1 MWRPR
6 EADFPPP
13 NGTLGIPATVP
24 PPVLVDSSAGW
35 TMPGSLRR
43 GLLVLTALA
52 HRSIAQ
58 SVEVPCED
66 SYCSGIVI
74 PIAQKDAETRAVQWA
89 TAIGH
94 GSGDDEAEA
103 IAANAAGSSF
113 VTGSFSQTAMFGSE
127 KLTAGGDRDAFVTM
141 LSREGSVLWT
151 MHPQCA
157 SGSLAS
163 GRGVAAGSSGGAFVT
178 GRFKGEIDFGVTNF
192 SSPSKYSAFVAQ
204 LTSTGRVAWAI
215 KLGGTARASGE
226 ALAVDATGAAVYV
239 TGDFAGT
246 LALEASG
253 LFQGTALTMVS
264 SGRSDAFLVKLN
276 GDTGLAIWAA
286 KIGGP
291 LDDVG
296 RAIAVDASGDVLI
309 TGDFSNTTSFTHRA
323 GGTFAGSTFS
333 AVDSAGYDDAFIA
346 KYDSAGQVQWAMRA
360 GGDLFDGGS
369 GVAVDAAGNVFVAG
383 HFGGTANF
391 GAWTLGDTPNFGGH
405 TITAAGFRDVFVA
418 KFKSTGILEW
428 SLGGGCDNRAAT
440 MCDFLACDS
449 NLGSCDC
456 SSAQPG
462 TCCTGCGSTLGCSV
476 GFVDDSRS
484 KNNLCQA
491 VGSGIAVDASGD
503 AFVTGTF
510 EGVLNIGNRSVVTRG
525 ADDVYV
531 LKVSEGRVVWAMSMG
546 SDSGDDRTPDR
557 AAGVAVGGSGDVLV
571 AGSHYNVGHYGAY
584 TLRSESRDA
593 EAFVLRMRG
602 ECQDRTLNRTS
613 IAGCTPF
620 VPTPFPLP
628 STSDSSATSPPSAP
642 PSLLPPL
649 PSLPSPSLPPPKPS
663 KPLPSL
669 QGLQPPSLLPPPL
682 PPLAS
687 PLASQGNS
695 LSDSTSQEL
704 STGAVA
710 GIAVG
715 AIVTTLLLLVVG
727 IYVLKKERASTMV
740 KTLKTTASQEE
751 TRGMEM
757 GQTAAAA
764 STLAKI

>member
-1 MWRPR
+1 M
-6 EADFPPP
+6 A
-13 NGTLGIPATVP
+13 
-24 PPVLVDSSAGW
+24 
-35 TMPGSLRR
+35 GSLRR
-43 GLLVLTALA
+43 GLLVLAALA

-66 SYCSGIVI
+66 SYCSGIVR
-74 PIAQKDAETRAVQWA
+74 PEAQKDAETRAVQWA

-94 GSGDDEAEA
+94 GSGNDRAEA

-127 KLTAGGDRDAFVTM
+127 QLTAGGAQDAFVTM
-141 LSREGSVLWT
+141 LSREGGVLWT

-157 SGSLAS
+157 SGSFAV
-163 GRGVAAGSSGGAFVT
+163 GTGVAAGSSGGAFVT
-178 GRFKGEIDFGVTNF
+178 GRFKGEIDFGLTDSGLTSF
-192 SSPSKYSAFVAQ
+192 SSPSEYSAFVAK
-204 LTSTGRVAWAI
+204 LTNTGSVVWARR
-215 KLGGTARASGE
+215 LGGSARASGE

-246 LALEASG
+246 LVLEGSG
-253 LFQGTALTMVS
+253 LFQGNVLTMVS
-264 SGRSDAFLVKLN
+264 SGRKDAFLVKLN
-276 GDTGLAIWAA
+276 SDTGSVMWTA

-296 RAIAVDASGDVLI
+296 RAIAVDAAGDVLI
-309 TGDFSNTTSFTHRA
+309 TGGFSNTTSFTHRV

-333 AVDSAGYDDAFIA
+333 TVDSAGYDDAFIA
-346 KYDSAGQVQWAMRA
+346 KYDSAGHVQWAMRA
-360 GGDLFDGGS
+360 GGGLFDGGS
-369 GVAVDAAGNVFVAG
+369 GVAVDAAGNVFVTG
-383 HFGGTANF
+383 HFSGTANF

-456 SSAQPG
+456 SSAAPG
-462 TCCTGCGSTLGCSV
+462 TCCTGCGYTTGCSA

-484 KNNLCQA
+484 RNNLCQA
-491 VGSGIAVDASGD
+491 VGSGIAVDTSGD

-510 EGVLNIGNRSVVTRG
+510 DGVLSIGNRSVVTRG
-525 ADDVYV
+525 ADDIYV

-593 EAFVLRMRG
+593 EAFVLRMQG
-602 ECQDRTLNRTS
+602 ELCRVGTLNRTS
-613 IAGCTPF
+613 ITP
-620 VPTPFPLP
+620 LC
-628 STSDSSATSPPSAP
+628 PPA
-642 PSLLPPL
+642 
-649 PSLPSPSLPPPKPS
+649 
-663 KPLPSL
+663 
-669 QGLQPPSLLPPPL
+669 PPL
-682 PPLAS
+682 PP
-687 PLASQGNS
+687 
-695 LSDSTSQEL
+695 
-704 STGAVA
+704 
-710 GIAVG
+710 I
-715 AIVTTLLLLVVG
+715 
-727 IYVLKKERASTMV
+727 R
-740 KTLKTTASQEE
+740 
-751 TRGMEM
+751 
-757 GQTAAAA
+757 
-764 STLAKI
+764 